1 MRNNDLEKCI
11 HDIFEELESLIPLYK
26 GSPEDW
32 KISEGN
38 VAICIIT
45 EEGKIFGKV
54 FGADKL
60 RQRGFFKIAWH
71 KASQVWITGQK
82 TGDFEQL
89 VFSGKVDPEAYS
101 PIELPD
107 LIGWV
112 GGQPIAI
119 DNETKLSIGFSG
131 FRGFNDIAI
140 VQNAVDLVVK
150 KNLSLFK

>member
-1 MRNNDLEKCI
+1 MGTRNLEQLI
-11 HDIFEELESLIPLYK
+11 TEIFEELELLIPTYK
-26 GSPEDW
+26 SNPEDW
-32 KISEGN
+32 QISEGN
-38 VAICIIT
+38 VAVCIIT
-45 EEGKIFGKV
+45 EQGKV
-54 FGADKL
+54 FGKLYGSDKL
-60 RQRGFFKIAWH
+60 RQRSFFKIAWH

-82 TGDFEQL
+82 TGVYEQM

-119 DNETKLSIGFSG
+119 DNETQLSIGFSG

-140 VQNAVDLVVK
+140 VQKAIDLVLK
-150 KNLSLFK
+150 K